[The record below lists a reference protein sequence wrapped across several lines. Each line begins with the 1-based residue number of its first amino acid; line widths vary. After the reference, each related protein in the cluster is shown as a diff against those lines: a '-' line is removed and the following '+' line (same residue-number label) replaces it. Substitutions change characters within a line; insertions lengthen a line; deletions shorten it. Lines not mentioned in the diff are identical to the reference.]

1 MNSKEARREFIIQYK
16 LERGCAMCHYPTARD
31 LEAWGPEAVAR
42 SLQLDHV
49 DPSLKFRNSK
59 GEPVKP
65 AQLVRRYGWD
75 VLFAELENCQVLCAN
90 HHSLKTAEAQM
101 AGEVG

>member
-1 MNSKEARREFIIQYK
+1 
-16 LERGCAMCHYPTARD
+16 MCHYPTARD
-31 LEAWGPEAVAR
+31 IEAWGPEAVAR

-49 DPSLKFRNSK
+49 DPSKKFRDSQ
-59 GEPVKP
+59 GRPVKP
-65 AQLVRRYGWD
+65 AQLVRRYSQE
-75 VLFAELENCQVLCAN
+75 VLEAELKLCQVLCAN